1 MGEEAKDTRITL
13 SRACLRVKKSYN
25 QLRRLLAL
33 GLVGGGFDDHIG
45 YYVDP
50 ADVERLET
58 EGSPESC
65 GDRVSPGAP

>member
-1 MGEEAKDTRITL
+1 MGEEAKETRIPL

-33 GLVGGGFDDHIG
+33 GLVSGGFDDNIG

-50 ADVERLET
+50 ADVERLEAK
-58 EGSPESC
+58 GSPESC
-65 GDRVSPGAP
+65 GDCVPPRAP